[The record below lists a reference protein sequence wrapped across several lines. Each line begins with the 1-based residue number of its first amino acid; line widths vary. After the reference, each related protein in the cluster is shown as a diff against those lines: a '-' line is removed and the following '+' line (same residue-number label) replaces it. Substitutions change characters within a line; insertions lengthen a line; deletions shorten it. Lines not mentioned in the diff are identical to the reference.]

1 MKRTSFNIFVFF
13 ALFMFV
19 SQVDVYGLFHN
30 RDQALSIEPISI
42 TAQYRDPVVIFNVD
56 ADQLECLATNIYH
69 EARGEP
75 IEGMY
80 AVAHVTQN
88 RVNSSSYPDNTCDV
102 VYQAVYSKW
111 WLEEKGRL
119 VPVKWKCQFTWYCDG
134 RSDVINKDDPSWE
147 LALDV
152 AHDVISKRS
161 PDITHGSTH
170 YFNHHIADPNWKH
183 AMVLVTKISNHSFY
197 SNK

>member
-1 MKRTSFNIFVFF
+1 MKRISFNVFVFF
-13 ALFMFV
+13 TLFMFV
-19 SQVDVYGLFHN
+19 SQVDIYGLFHKREN
-30 RDQALSIEPISI
+30 PVDIQQINV

-56 ADQLECLATNIYH
+56 TDQLECLATNIYH

-88 RVNSSSYPDNTCDV
+88 RVSSPNYPDNTCDV

-111 WLEEKGRL
+111 WLEERGRL

-134 RSDVINKDDPSWE
+134 KSDTVNKNDSSWQ

-152 AHDVISKRS
+152 AHDVMTEQS
-161 PDITHGSTH
+161 PDITQGSTH
-170 YFNHHIADPNWKH
+170 YFNHHIANPQWKNS
-183 AMVLVTKISNHSFY
+183 MVLVTRISNHSFY
-197 SNK
+197 SYR